1 MWTRKTTWYLT
12 EWRESPMRM
21 MRNSLQSSETSSRGR
36 WKYWDSSTLRWLNHS
51 LFNPSKM
58 IINRRAVSQSIIWHS
73 ERMLSPVQAVSR
85 LSTGPSVMKCRPV
98 LVSFTHFQDRED
110 LLKASKFLKVSDS
123 LIYITEAER
132 IFGWYLV
139 DIGSNNISWKHHQA
153 TKISKSS
160 SEGSIPEDPRG
171 STGVEEIPY
180 ICSEDQPWDKWISAL
195 WQIIY
200 WRRYLSLWWAD

>member
-58 IINRRAVSQSIIWHS
+58 IINRRAVSQSIIWHE

-132 IFGWYLV
+132 IFGWYWLEQYSMKTSA
-139 DIGSNNISWKHHQA
+139 GYQNIQVFLWRIYPGRPARLDRSWGN
-153 TKISKSS
+153 SS
-160 SEGSIPEDPRG
+160 LLLGR
-171 STGVEEIPY
+171 ST
-180 ICSEDQPWDKWISAL
+180 L
-195 WQIIY
+195 
-200 WRRYLSLWWAD
+200 R